1 MNSNEIL
8 RKARVELGLSQEY
21 IACALNIPR
30 TAIVQIESGNRKIS
44 ESELKELCCIY
55 GVSSDYVLG
64 ITTKNETKEIFTR
77 GFEGLSE
84 EDQAEILNLMDF
96 KKSPTHCKGRFK
108 RNTRT

>member
-30 TAIVQIESGNRKIS
+30 NAVVQIESGNRKIS
-44 ESELKELCCIY
+44 ESELKEMCCIY

-77 GFEGLSE
+77 SFEGLSE

-96 KKSPTHCKGRFK
+96 KKWCKMALKKAEGK
-108 RNTRT
+108 